1 MGGRTDQQC
10 MGRWRRH
17 LDPNVTRGAWGVEED
32 DALRDLYNRL
42 GPKWSLICRS
52 VPGRTA
58 QQCRARWF
66 QIDGASVSERT
77 GGDSKSE
84 RADGKFSDHE
94 GLAVTPP
101 MATLSPTPATPAFR
115 QILAEV
121 SVRASGTPLGCADTH
136 NQRAQVRTPV
146 RASTAMDP
154 MSLWRDAS
162 SATPTGPKRKR
173 ADTDDGP
180 GTKKVESSPYV
191 KTPHATAP
199 RASTS
204 DGGSRRSSDK
214 LSVLLGVAL
223 GRSASK

>member
-1 MGGRTDQQC
+1 

-32 DALRDLYNRL
+32 AALCDLYRRL

-66 QIDGASVSERT
+66 QIDGGASASERT
-77 GGDSKSE
+77 GGDSRSE
-84 RADGKFSDHE
+84 RADGKLFCDHE
-94 GLAVTPP
+94 GLAVTAP

-115 QILAEV
+115 QILAEA
-121 SVRASGTPLGCADTH
+121 SARASGSPLGCAVARD
-136 NQRAQVRTPV
+136 QRAQVRTPV

-162 SATPTGPKRKR
+162 TSTPTPTGPKRKR
-173 ADTDDGP
+173 DDADDGP
-180 GTKKVESSPYV
+180 GTNKVESSPYV

-204 DGGSRRSSDK
+204 DGGRRRSSDK

-223 GRSASK
+223 GRNAGK